1 MKKCIIIDDE
11 KHCRVALMEILKMG
25 NYNLEVIHETDN
37 AEEAYQLIM
46 AGTLKPDLVFLD
58 VQMPHY
64 SGFDFLRKFSHIP
77 FHIIFITAYEQ
88 YAIKAIKFSALDYLL
103 KPIDADDLSMAIH
116 KFNRLTQEANNTLIN
131 NFKQKLIGKTLF
143 HKLAIASKDEIVFVD
158 TSHLE
163 YFKSDNNYTAVY
175 LSNASPLIS
184 SRNIG
189 YYDEI
194 LTEHHFFRVHNSY
207 LINLKKIKKYHRGK
221 AGLIEMENGE
231 KITISSRKKEEFVE
245 LFSLH

>member
-11 KHCRVALMEILKMG
+11 RHCRVALMEILKMG

-58 VQMPHY
+58 VQMP
-64 SGFDFLRKFSHIP
+64 SCNGFDFLRKFSHIP

-103 KPIDADDLSMAIH
+103 KPIDIDDFSIAIQ
-116 KFNRLTQEANNTLIN
+116 KFNHLSNEDDNPLIN

-143 HKLAIASKDEIVFVD
+143 QKLAIASKEEIIFVD
-158 TSHLE
+158 TNNIE
-163 YFKSDNNYTAVY
+163 YLKSDNNYTIIH
-175 LSNASPLIS
+175 LSNSNSLLS
-184 SRNIG
+184 SKNIG

-194 LTEHHFFRVHNSY
+194 LKDHYFFRVHNSY

-221 AGLIEMENGE
+221 AGLVEMENGE
-231 KITISSRKKEEFVE
+231 KITISSRKREEFVE